1 MNRCRLG
8 RYNKLLLTNSCDSHV
23 SYAGFIVLLFYFMF
37 QILAAESPNRV
48 SLIEDSMGE
57 SSDSDDD
64 LPLSSALV
72 AVHPPE
78 PTPQP
83 NSYPRSPED
92 NNSETEAEQSGVR
105 EITRVIDTL
114 NSASSTSSV
123 SNHC

>member
-8 RYNKLLLTNSCDSHV
+8 RYNKLLLTNSCDSHE
-23 SYAGFIVLLFYFMF
+23 SYAGFTVLLFYFMF

-48 SLIEDSMGE
+48 SLIEDSVGE

>member
-1 MNRCRLG
+1 
-8 RYNKLLLTNSCDSHV
+8 
-23 SYAGFIVLLFYFMF
+23 MF

-92 NNSETEAEQSGVR
+92 NNSETEAEQPRVR
-105 EITRVIDTL
+105 EIATRAIDTL

>member
-1 MNRCRLG
+1 M
-8 RYNKLLLTNSCDSHV
+8 
-23 SYAGFIVLLFYFMF
+23 FYFMF

-72 AVHPPE
+72 AVHPPK

-83 NSYPRSPED
+83 NSYQRSPED